1 MDRIDS
7 DRTSDRR
14 SGRPNDPAE
23 DDGAMLAEYR
33 QVVEDDGSEL
43 SEEQVQLLV
52 GLGCGR
58 NRYALRRLVSH
69 LVDIGES
76 RSARVKCFD
85 AACMGDTETALLVLT
100 DPRLSEAGRCDD
112 FLGARFERKMI
123 VGAALEKCKGFE
135 ERAVDLTETS
145 VLAAEVMSESLR
157 MDERHGHLYQ
167 RCLENGLWLGSP
179 LCMHLRASDILYP
192 GFGGAHVEN
201 LDEALDLLRRGAE
214 GHWRPAL
221 VMGQLLLTGRYVDR
235 DPERA
240 LEYIARSCRMT
251 DEAPPRH
258 WLRFM
263 TEDPGEVSDEREPE
277 GPGAPFTVPDLYHL
291 PEWNVLRDVTA
302 SWGGVTQY
310 EPFSDRYGCFENDVF
325 VLGEGPVSQCFREPA
340 VRRPL
345 LWFKPTGFRIL
356 DLPRRCH
363 VMTEGLTEADLRRLL
378 RICIASAMDDIRG
391 LGA

>member
-1 MDRIDS
+1 MDRIDNDS
-7 DRTSDRR
+7 ASDRR
-14 SGRPNDPAE
+14 
-23 DDGAMLAEYR
+23 MLAEYR
-33 QVVEDDGSEL
+33 RVVEDDDSEL
-43 SEEQVQLLV
+43 SDEQVQLLV

-85 AACMGDTETALLVLT
+85 AACMGDTDTALRVLT

-123 VGAALEKCKGFE
+123 VGATLEKCEGFE
-135 ERAVDLTETS
+135 ERAVELTETS

-157 MDERHGHLYQ
+157 MDERHGQLYR
-167 RCLENGLWLGSP
+167 RCLENGLRLGSP

-201 LDEALDLLRRGAE
+201 LDEVLDLLRRGAE

-221 VMGQLLLTGRYVDR
+221 VIGQLLLTGRYVDR

-251 DEAPPRH
+251 DEASPRY
-258 WLRFM
+258 WLR
-263 TEDPGEVSDEREPE
+263 GR
-277 GPGAPFTVPDLYHL
+277 
-291 PEWNVLRDVTA
+291 TA
-302 SWGGVTQY
+302 SSW
-310 EPFSDRYGCFENDVF
+310 
-325 VLGEGPVSQCFREPA
+325 
-340 VRRPL
+340 
-345 LWFKPTGFRIL
+345 
-356 DLPRRCH
+356 
-363 VMTEGLTEADLRRLL
+363 
-378 RICIASAMDDIRG
+378 
-391 LGA
+391 

>member
-1 MDRIDS
+1 MDRIDNDS
-7 DRTSDRR
+7 ASDRR
-14 SGRPNDPAE
+14 
-23 DDGAMLAEYR
+23 MLAEYR
-33 QVVEDDGSEL
+33 EVVEDDDSEL
-43 SEEQVQLLV
+43 SDEQVQFLV

-85 AACMGDTETALLVLT
+85 AACMGDTDTALRVLT

-123 VGAALEKCKGFE
+123 VGATLEKCEGFE
-135 ERAVDLTETS
+135 ERAVELTETS

-157 MDERHGHLYQ
+157 MDERHGQLYR
-167 RCLENGLWLGSP
+167 RCLENGLRLGSP

-201 LDEALDLLRRGAE
+201 LDEVLDLLRRGAE

-221 VMGQLLLTGRYVDR
+221 VIGQLLLTGRYVDR

-251 DEAPPRH
+251 DEASPRH

-263 TEDPGEVSDEREPE
+263 TEDPGEESDEREPE
-277 GPGAPFTVPDLYHL
+277 GPGAPFTVSDLHHL

-310 EPFSDRYGCFENDVF
+310 KPFSDRYGCFENDVF
-325 VLGEGPVSQCFREPA
+325 VLGDGPVSRCFRELA

-363 VMTEGLTEADLRRLL
+363 VMTEDLDEADLRRLL

>member
-1 MDRIDS
+1 MDRIDNDS
-7 DRTSDRR
+7 ASDRR
-14 SGRPNDPAE
+14 
-23 DDGAMLAEYR
+23 MLAEYR
-33 QVVEDDGSEL
+33 EVVEDDDSEL
-43 SEEQVQLLV
+43 SDEQVQLLV

-85 AACMGDTETALLVLT
+85 AACMGDTETALRVLT
-100 DPRLSEAGRCDD
+100 DPRLSEAGRCGD
-112 FLGARFERKMI
+112 FLGVRFERRMI
-123 VGAALEKCKGFE
+123 VGAALEKCEGFE

-157 MDERHGHLYQ
+157 MDERHGPLYR
-167 RCLENGLWLGSP
+167 RCLENGLGLDSP

-235 DPERA
+235 DPGRA
-240 LEYIARSCRMT
+240 LEHIARSCRMT

-263 TEDPGEVSDEREPE
+263 TEDPGEESDEREPE
-277 GPGAPFTVPDLYHL
+277 GPGAPFTVSDLYHL

-310 EPFSDRYGCFENDVF
+310 KPFSDRYGCFENDVF
-325 VLGEGPVSQCFREPA
+325 VLGDGPVSRCFREPA

-363 VMTEGLTEADLRRLL
+363 VITEDLDEADLRRLL